1 MRRNLRQAQLRI
13 SLGQPHPHGLNN
25 AGFEP
30 LPAFLS
36 RLSVRQ
42 QKEPLPSRHGDG
54 PYCYLKNRDCSI
66 ATGADS
72 KIVRQEQGEST
83 WDSLNASEFA
93 PNSANGL
100 IPSLIAWAKPQPPG
114 NVAIDSKNPGF
125 EPCHNSGHG
134 SNAGHSSGVA
144 QGQRSLN
151 RCSGRDFQHEV
162 FAPTATAAF
171 HSQTVAAGMLLQ
183 QRPTRRV
190 LCYATAKLLRDEAE
204 SMVPNIDLEQVRKL
218 AGWGL
223 TQNDRAS
230 FVGWSQS
237 LLSLRF

>member
-1 MRRNLRQAQLRI
+1 MSRKRGVHVARNCPSEDGKCWQRI
-13 SLGQPHPHGLNN
+13 ELGIHGLKSWGCNW
-25 AGFEP
+25 
-30 LPAFLS
+30 S
-36 RLSVRQ
+36 RKVR
-42 QKEPLPSRHGDG
+42 E
-54 PYCYLKNRDCSI
+54 
-66 ATGADS
+66 TGSPFSD
-72 KIVRQEQGEST
+72 
-83 WDSLNASEFA
+83 W
-93 PNSANGL
+93 
-100 IPSLIAWAKPQPPG
+100 
-114 NVAIDSKNPGF
+114 
-125 EPCHNSGHG
+125 HG

-162 FAPTATAAF
+162 FAPTGTAAF

-190 LCYATAKLLRDEAE
+190 LSYATAKLLRDEAE
-204 SMVPNIDLEQVRKL
+204 SMVPNIDPEQVRKL

-237 LLSLRF
+237 LISLGF